1 MEFFY
6 TCSTLFY
13 TSTLLRFRINFL
25 TLLISNGL
33 SFQILSWH
41 ARCIILVERRNEPTS
56 SSKVQLINNNIH
68 NKKIT
73 HMKKLFFAAF
83 AAFVMV
89 SVSNVF
95 ANNSMS
101 SLSTALP
108 QDTTTVDTVAPAEQ
122 PAEQPA
128 ETPAETPTQT
138 EDSTVSAT
146 GADDTA
152 MMMFS
157 DSTEVDTTKS
167 DVTPDVA

>member
-1 MEFFY
+1 
-6 TCSTLFY
+6 
-13 TSTLLRFRINFL
+13 
-25 TLLISNGL
+25 
-33 SFQILSWH
+33 
-41 ARCIILVERRNEPTS
+41 
-56 SSKVQLINNNIH
+56 
-68 NKKIT
+68 
-73 HMKKLFFAAF
+73 MKKLFFAAI
-83 AAFVMV
+83 AAIVMV

-95 ANNSMS
+95 ANASMS
-101 SLSTALP
+101 GLSTSLP

-128 ETPAETPTQT
+128 ETPAETPAQT

-157 DSTEVDTTKS
+157 DSTEVDTTKT